1 MSCRLTLLLYYCF
14 SSHGISSIVI
24 GADKLFAACTDGRIY
39 TMKCAD
45 LLQTGTTQLGHAIP
59 PLYHPAQRSNTVY
72 ARMALH
78 DDDRTLA
85 LGCNSG
91 AITLWDTHAAS
102 LSLGQIYAEDPSF
115 TGEVNSAS
123 NPLRQMAQP
132 AVLQRGHS
140 DK

>member
-1 MSCRLTLLLYYCF
+1 MGT
-14 SSHGISSIVI
+14 
-24 GADKLFAACTDGRIY
+24 DKLFAACTDGRIY
-39 TMKCAD
+39 TMNSAD
-45 LLQTGTTQLGHAIP
+45 LLQSGTTQLGHTIP
-59 PLYHPAQRSNTVY
+59 PLFHPAQRSNTVY

-102 LSLGQIYAEDPSF
+102 LSLGQIYAEDPHF
-115 TGEVNSAS
+115 TGEADDELY
-123 NPLRQMAQP
+123 PLRQMARP
-132 AVLQRGHS
+132 AVLQKGHS